1 MLGKVPCIIS
11 SSKTFVIL
19 ILISSKLVKC
29 IPIFPYLLLTKLSGQ
44 KIEKHLVTQDKG
56 AKVNARFE
64 HFVKIESLINSP
76 LHNYKSLRS

>member
-19 ILISSKLVKC
+19 ILISSKLVEC
-29 IPIFPYLLLTKLSGQ
+29 ILIFPHLLLTKLSGQ
-44 KIEKHLVTQDKG
+44 KMEKHLVTQEKVQ
-56 AKVNARFE
+56 KVNARFK

-76 LHNYKSLRS
+76 LHYYESLRS

>member
-44 KIEKHLVTQDKG
+44 KMEKHLVTQEKA